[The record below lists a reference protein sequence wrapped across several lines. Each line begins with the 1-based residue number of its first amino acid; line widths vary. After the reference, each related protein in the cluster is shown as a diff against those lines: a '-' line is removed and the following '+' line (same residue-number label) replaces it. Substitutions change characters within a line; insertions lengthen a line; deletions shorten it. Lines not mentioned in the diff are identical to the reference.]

1 MSEIILDSVIDSIKL
16 LPFLFLTYL
25 FMEWMEHKTGAAARK
40 RIRTAGKFGPVWGG
54 LLGVIPQCGFSAA
67 ASSLFAGRVITVGTL
82 IAVYLST
89 SDEMFPIMISNAV
102 PVVTIVKILTCK
114 AVIGILSGLV
124 LEYVYTHILKKQEP
138 DVDIHEICEEERCHC
153 EHGVISSAA
162 FHTLKVFVYIFLISL
177 VLNIIIG
184 LVGEETLA
192 GLFTGTPI
200 AGELIAALV
209 GLIPNC
215 ASSVVIT
222 QLYLDHIIGAG
233 AMMAGLL
240 VNAGVGLLILFRL
253 NRDRVQNLKIV
264 GVLYGLG
271 VFWGIII
278 EFAGIVFRLT
288 ESALSEEADFRRNDK
303 IMAGSS
309 YATAS
314 RRKILEYLKNSNDHT
329 VTAADVDEYLKKHD
343 SEVNITTI
351 YRYLDKLAKDGTVIK
366 YVAEKGCQAAYQYVE
381 PGRGCEQHLHLKC
394 VKCGKIIHLEC
405 HFMEEI
411 SHHIEESHGFTLQC
425 KNSILYGV
433 CKECKGSGEDC

>member
-25 FMEWMEHKTGAAARK
+25 FMEWLEHKTGAAARK

-177 VLNIIIG
+177 ALNIIIG

-200 AGELIAALV
+200 ACDEGELEWVEKSKIGELELWEGDRIFFELLENEQPFFSLKLVYNTDDVLEYAALD
-209 GLIPNC
+209 GKK
-215 ASSVVIT
+215 
-222 QLYLDHIIGAG
+222 
-233 AMMAGLL
+233 M
-240 VNAGVGLLILFRL
+240 
-253 NRDRVQNLKIV
+253 K
-264 GVLYGLG
+264 
-271 VFWGIII
+271 
-278 EFAGIVFRLT
+278 
-288 ESALSEEADFRRNDK
+288 DFRR
-303 IMAGSS
+303 
-309 YATAS
+309 
-314 RRKILEYLKNSNDHT
+314 R
-329 VTAADVDEYLKKHD
+329 
-343 SEVNITTI
+343 
-351 YRYLDKLAKDGTVIK
+351 
-366 YVAEKGCQAAYQYVE
+366 
-381 PGRGCEQHLHLKC
+381 
-394 VKCGKIIHLEC
+394 EC
-405 HFMEEI
+405 
-411 SHHIEESHGFTLQC
+411 
-425 KNSILYGV
+425 
-433 CKECKGSGEDC
+433 

>member
-25 FMEWMEHKTGAAARK
+25 FMEWLEHKTGAAARK

-177 VLNIIIG
+177 ALNIIIG

-209 GLIPNC
+209 GMIPNYRSRSDDGGTSC
-215 ASSVVIT
+215 KCRSWASDSVSFEQRQGSESENCGST
-222 QLYLDHIIGAG
+222 LWTWC
-233 AMMAGLL
+233 
-240 VNAGVGLLILFRL
+240 ILG
-253 NRDRVQNLKIV
+253 N
-264 GVLYGLG
+264 Y
-271 VFWGIII
+271 
-278 EFAGIVFRLT
+278 
-288 ESALSEEADFRRNDK
+288 
-303 IMAGSS
+303 
-309 YATAS
+309 Y
-314 RRKILEYLKNSNDHT
+314 
-329 VTAADVDEYLKKHD
+329 
-343 SEVNITTI
+343 
-351 YRYLDKLAKDGTVIK
+351 
-366 YVAEKGCQAAYQYVE
+366 
-381 PGRGCEQHLHLKC
+381 
-394 VKCGKIIHLEC
+394 
-405 HFMEEI
+405 
-411 SHHIEESHGFTLQC
+411 
-425 KNSILYGV
+425 
-433 CKECKGSGEDC
+433 

>member
-1 MSEIILDSVIDSIKL
+1 MSEIILDSAIDSIKL

-25 FMEWMEHKTGAAARK
+25 FMEWLEHKTGSAARN
-40 RIRTAGKFGPVWGG
+40 RIRTAGKLGPVWGG

-67 ASSLFAGRVITVGTL
+67 ASSLFSGRVITVGTL

-200 AGELIAALV
+200 ACDEGELEWVEKSKIGELELWEGDRIFFELLENEQPFFSLKLVYNTDDVLEYAALD
-209 GLIPNC
+209 GKK
-215 ASSVVIT
+215 
-222 QLYLDHIIGAG
+222 
-233 AMMAGLL
+233 M
-240 VNAGVGLLILFRL
+240 
-253 NRDRVQNLKIV
+253 K
-264 GVLYGLG
+264 
-271 VFWGIII
+271 
-278 EFAGIVFRLT
+278 
-288 ESALSEEADFRRNDK
+288 DFRR
-303 IMAGSS
+303 
-309 YATAS
+309 
-314 RRKILEYLKNSNDHT
+314 R
-329 VTAADVDEYLKKHD
+329 
-343 SEVNITTI
+343 
-351 YRYLDKLAKDGTVIK
+351 
-366 YVAEKGCQAAYQYVE
+366 
-381 PGRGCEQHLHLKC
+381 
-394 VKCGKIIHLEC
+394 EC
-405 HFMEEI
+405 
-411 SHHIEESHGFTLQC
+411 
-425 KNSILYGV
+425 
-433 CKECKGSGEDC
+433 

>member
-1 MSEIILDSVIDSIKL
+1 M
-16 LPFLFLTYL
+16 LF
-25 FMEWMEHKTGAAARK
+25 R
-40 RIRTAGKFGPVWGG
+40 
-54 LLGVIPQCGFSAA
+54 S
-67 ASSLFAGRVITVGTL
+67 
-82 IAVYLST
+82 
-89 SDEMFPIMISNAV
+89 
-102 PVVTIVKILTCK
+102 
-114 AVIGILSGLV
+114 ILSGLV

-264 GVLYGLG
+264 GVHRNGLPG
-271 VFWGIII
+271 FWTRPEYQASGSVLLLHILFSEGSWHTGGIL
-278 EFAGIVFRLT
+278 FPL
-288 ESALSEEADFRRNDK
+288 
-303 IMAGSS
+303 
-309 YATAS
+309 
-314 RRKILEYLKNSNDHT
+314 
-329 VTAADVDEYLKKHD
+329 
-343 SEVNITTI
+343 
-351 YRYLDKLAKDGTVIK
+351 
-366 YVAEKGCQAAYQYVE
+366 
-381 PGRGCEQHLHLKC
+381 P
-394 VKCGKIIHLEC
+394 
-405 HFMEEI
+405 
-411 SHHIEESHGFTLQC
+411 
-425 KNSILYGV
+425 
-433 CKECKGSGEDC
+433 